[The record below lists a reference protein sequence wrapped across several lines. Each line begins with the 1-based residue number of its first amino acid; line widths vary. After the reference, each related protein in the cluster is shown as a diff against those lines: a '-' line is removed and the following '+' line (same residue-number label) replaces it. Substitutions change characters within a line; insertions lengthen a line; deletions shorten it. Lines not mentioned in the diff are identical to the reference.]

1 MQLHHRQLQQ
11 LSPGFWKKQAQQLAA
26 SFQATLADVA
36 ALEENAA
43 SAGSFEEAWPEQ
55 KQQEASVEQAGRIDG
70 SDLSL
75 ASGFGNL
82 PLDKK
87 LLLAEGLGSFHP

>member
-11 LSPGFWKKQAQQLAA
+11 LSPSFWKKQAQQLAA

-36 ALEENAA
+36 ALEDAA

-55 KQQEASVEQAGRIDG
+55 KQQEASIEQAGRIDG

>member
-1 MQLHHRQLQQ
+1 MLLEE
-11 LSPGFWKKQAQQLAA
+11 AQQLAA

-43 SAGSFEEAWPEQ
+43 SAGSLEEAWPEE
-55 KQQEASVEQAGRIDG
+55 KQSQEAWEEPAGRIDG
-70 SDLSL
+70 SELSL

-87 LLLAEGLGSFHP
+87 LLLGERLGSFNP